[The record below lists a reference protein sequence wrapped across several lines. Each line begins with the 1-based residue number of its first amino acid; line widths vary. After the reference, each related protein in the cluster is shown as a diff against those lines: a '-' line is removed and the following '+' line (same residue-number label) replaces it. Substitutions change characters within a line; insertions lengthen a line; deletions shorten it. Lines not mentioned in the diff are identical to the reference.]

1 LALGVLFIVAWGGF
15 VRQLEALFML
25 PHRRAAEALSHYEPP
40 IAIDL
45 KLQVLG
51 PVEHVF
57 FDLKVAFL
65 AAMLFGF
72 PYLLWQIWSF
82 IAAGL
87 FPKERKVVLGYLPFS
102 VLAGL
107 TGIAFGYTI
116 MIPKVL
122 EFLYSMV
129 NTDLLQPAYRLTDYF
144 SIFLMFTFALALV
157 FQLPLLL
164 MGLGAAG
171 LVDAAKLRKYRR
183 HFILV
188 AFVLGALLTPPD
200 PMSQAMMAAPTII
213 LYEVGILL
221 VAMQALGKKKT
232 SPDPSSG
239 GDAPSSGTGLSE

>member
-1 LALGVLFIVAWGGF
+1 
-15 VRQLEALFML
+15 
-25 PHRRAAEALSHYEPP
+25 
-40 IAIDL
+40 
-45 KLQVLG
+45 
-51 PVEHVF
+51 
-57 FDLKVAFL
+57 
-65 AAMLFGF
+65 
-72 PYLLWQIWSF
+72 
-82 IAAGL
+82 
-87 FPKERKVVLGYLPFS
+87 
-102 VLAGL
+102 
-107 TGIAFGYTI
+107 
-116 MIPKVL
+116 
-122 EFLYSMV
+122 
-129 NTDLLQPAYRLTDYF
+129 
-144 SIFLMFTFALALV
+144 
-157 FQLPLLL
+157 

>member
-1 LALGVLFIVAWGGF
+1 
-15 VRQLEALFML
+15 ML
-25 PHRRAAEALSHYEPP
+25 PHRRAAEALSHYDPP
-40 IAIDL
+40 VAIDL

-57 FDLKVAFL
+57 FDLKVAFM

-72 PYLLWQIWSF
+72 PYLLWQIWAF

-107 TGIAFGYTI
+107 TGIGFGYSI

-129 NTDLLQPAYRLTDYF
+129 NTELLEPAYRLTDYF

-171 LVDAAKLRKYRR
+171 IVDAPKLRKYRR
-183 HFILV
+183 HFILG
-188 AFVLGALLTPPD
+188 AFVIGAMLTPPD
-200 PMSQAMMAAPTII
+200 PMSQAMMATPTIV

-221 VAMQALGKKKT
+221 VAIRGMR
-232 SPDPSSG
+232 SSK
-239 GDAPSSGTGLSE
+239 